1 MAVLKIV
8 KYGNPILSKV
18 CREVDDFP
26 VEKEIIRNMYD
37 SMYEAE
43 GIGLAANQIG
53 LDMNLF
59 IIDITHTE
67 ETDETF
73 EFVNAKIIDSWG
85 ESLYGEGCL
94 SIPEVSFDV
103 KRPEEIQVNYQ
114 TIDGTRKE
122 GKFDGLTGRAIQH
135 EIDHLNGMLITDRV
149 SSVAKMQFNK
159 KLEEIKNQ
167 SISKHQDFNSKQKVI
182 L

>member
-1 MAVLKIV
+1 MAVLEIV

-26 VEKEIIRNMYD
+26 VEKEIIGNMYD

-73 EFVNAKIIDSWG
+73 EFVNAKIINSWG

-94 SIPEVSFDV
+94 SIPEVIFDI
-103 KRPEEIQVNYQ
+103 KRSEEIQVNYQ
-114 TIDGTRKE
+114 TIDGTRRE
-122 GKFDGLTGRAIQH
+122 SKFDGLMGRAIQH
-135 EIDHLNGMLITDRV
+135 EVDHLNGLLITDRV
-149 SSVAKMQFNK
+149 SSVAKIQFNK

-167 SISKHQDFNSKQKVI
+167 SIPKHQDFNSKQKVI

>member
-1 MAVLKIV
+1 MAVLEIV

-122 GKFDGLTGRAIQH
+122 GKFDGLMGRAIQH